1 MEMETNGKAPSDL
14 QVALALQERL
24 QRLSAGSVSGDE
36 VATMWNLLED
46 AAQELEISVEMH
58 LKSSKRR
65 KKPID
70 SGVDGS
76 KSVACGHSCSVHME
90 LPNSTLRGSLPHE
103 ILQLIF
109 SRLPVQDIRR
119 LRFLSK
125 AWKTMVTFDT
135 DFHRICD
142 AVHGR
147 LIALVAAH
155 SRKPGTFWIRV
166 FSTKSNR
173 WDSFEIVIKRPALAG
188 PVRPTAASKRNSMVV
203 TKAVCGDGGLVCF
216 VSTLY
221 FKSSLKKTRPRL
233 FITVVNPLT
242 GKSHELPPLPELC
255 NIRMVYMMVSSG
267 ETKSFEVFVR
277 GDYKTSVHA
286 DDDDADPD
294 DYIETADT
302 VEVYDST
309 KRCWGRAEKPLD
321 FVFGRRSY
329 LNLVECPA
337 FSKGPGAYNF
347 AGGRLTNLEG
357 YGSPIWMTSYAH
369 YNDHFFVLRLD
380 TDGPAN
386 EAFETQSPTYYIEEI
401 YVEMPARRWVKVCKH
416 RCAPFERPPKSPT
429 FTMRLCAC
437 SGFLMALCTSI
448 AKVHESDCHESMRYD
463 IKLGWLYDLSTRKWR
478 DLELPALPLGRR
490 TYNESKSQFTVK
502 TPEGLTKYIYD
513 STHVVDFVCELEWSA

>member
-1 MEMETNGKAPSDL
+1 MEMESNGKAPSDL
-14 QVALALQERL
+14 QVALALQERS

-36 VATMWNLLED
+36 V
-46 AAQELEISVEMH
+46 AQELEISVEMH

-65 KKPID
+65 KKAID

-109 SRLPVQDIRR
+109 SRLPVQDIRS
-119 LRFLSK
+119 LRIFLSK

-147 LIALVAAH
+147 LIALVTAH
-155 SRKPGTFWIRV
+155 SHKPGTFWIRV

-188 PVRPTAASKRNSMVV
+188 PVRPTAASNPNSPRMVAE
-203 TKAVCGDGGLVCF
+203 AVCGDGGLVCF

-221 FKSSLKKTRPRL
+221 FESSLKKTLPGL

-242 GKSHELPPLPELC
+242 GKSHELPPLLELC
-255 NIRMVYMMVSSG
+255 NIRMVHIM
-267 ETKSFEVFVR
+267 
-277 GDYKTSVHA
+277 TSEHA

-309 KRCWGRAEKPLD
+309 KKCWGRAEKPLD
-321 FVFGRRSY
+321 FVFGRRAISHLQGY
-329 LNLVECPA
+329 SFL
-337 FSKGPGAYNF
+337 FTTGPCTHNF
-347 AGGRLTNLEG
+347 AGGRMISLQG
-357 YGSPIWMTSYAH
+357 YGSPIWNTRYA
-369 YNDHFFVLRLD
+369 YYKDHFFVLRLD

-401 YVEMPARRWVKVCKH
+401 FIQMPARRWVKVCKH
-416 RCAPFERPPKSPT
+416 RCAPFERPPKNTT
-429 FTMRLCAC
+429 FTMRLYAC
-437 SGFLMALCTSI
+437 SGFLMVLCTSI
-448 AKVHESDCHESMRYD
+448 AKVHESGSMRYD
-463 IKLGWLYDLSTRKWR
+463 SKLGWLYDLSTRKWAR

-490 TYNESKSQFTVK
+490 TYDESRSQFTLK
-502 TPEGLTKYIYD
+502 TPEEELTTYTHD
-513 STHVVDFVCELEWSA
+513 STNMVDFVCDLEWSA

>member
-1 MEMETNGKAPSDL
+1 MEMESNGKAPSDL
-14 QVALALQERL
+14 QVALALQERS

-36 VATMWNLLED
+36 V
-46 AAQELEISVEMH
+46 AQELEISVEMH
-58 LKSSKRR
+58 LKSSTRR
-65 KKPID
+65 KKAID

-147 LIALVAAH
+147 LIALVTAH
-155 SRKPGTFWIRV
+155 SHKPGTFWIRV

-242 GKSHELPPLPELC
+242 GKSHELPPLLELC
-255 NIRMVYMMVSSG
+255 NIRMVHIMVSG
-267 ETKSFEVFVR
+267 ETKSFEVFVL
-277 GDYKTSVHA
+277 G
-286 DDDDADPD
+286 
-294 DYIETADT
+294 
-302 VEVYDST
+302 
-309 KRCWGRAEKPLD
+309 
-321 FVFGRRSY
+321 
-329 LNLVECPA
+329 
-337 FSKGPGAYNF
+337 GPIRHPNM
-347 AGGRLTNLEG
+347 LMM
-357 YGSPIWMTSYAH
+357 MT
-369 YNDHFFVLRLD
+369 RIQM
-380 TDGPAN
+380 T
-386 EAFETQSPTYYIEEI
+386 I
-401 YVEMPARRWVKVCKH
+401 
-416 RCAPFERPPKSPT
+416 
-429 FTMRLCAC
+429 
-437 SGFLMALCTSI
+437 
-448 AKVHESDCHESMRYD
+448 
-463 IKLGWLYDLSTRKWR
+463 
-478 DLELPALPLGRR
+478 
-490 TYNESKSQFTVK
+490 
-502 TPEGLTKYIYD
+502 
-513 STHVVDFVCELEWSA
+513 